1 MSIMWDQL
9 RLVGSLHILTTPSID
24 KTYYVFLF
32 ILLVNEQCGVN
43 KFSPNPHIE
52 IDDAC
57 YVLKAKQAHDR
68 FDGRCVEFN
77 EVCGCE
83 TGNSGSKSTA
93 PSRIVS

>member
-1 MSIMWDQL
+1 ML
-9 RLVGSLHILTTPSID
+9 LL
-24 KTYYVFLF
+24 
-32 ILLVNEQCGVN
+32 ILLVNEQCDVN
-43 KFSPNPHIE
+43 KLSPNPHTE
-52 IDDAC
+52 IDGAC

-83 TGNSGSKSTA
+83 TGNSGRKSTV

>member
-1 MSIMWDQL
+1 MSPHVHN
-9 RLVGSLHILTTPSID
+9 VGPTQTGWVPPSP
-24 KTYYVFLF
+24 YYVFLL
-32 ILLVNEQCGVN
+32 ILLVNEQCDVN
-43 KFSPNPHIE
+43 KFSPNPHTE

-83 TGNSGSKSTA
+83 TGNSGSKSTV